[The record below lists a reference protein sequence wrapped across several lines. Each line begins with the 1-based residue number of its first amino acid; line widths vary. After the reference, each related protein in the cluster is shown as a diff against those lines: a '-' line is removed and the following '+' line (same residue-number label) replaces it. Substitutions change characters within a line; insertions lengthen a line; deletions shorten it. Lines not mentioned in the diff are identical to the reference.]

1 MLPLLACAA
10 SFLLEASGPLV
21 EARGEE
27 GFHPVCALA
36 NGLVVVPLHSRSE
49 VVARAARHADGWSL
63 RWGGGGGARRPPP
76 RLRVLEHASDER
88 VVLAQDGAPRL
99 VSGARCAW
107 RVARD
112 GGDESP
118 WLLRQDREALAGTLL
133 VELRDVRAGESL
145 VLVPAQGA
153 GEAPLTVVARPEG
166 VAGPLGATVRSRSTD
181 AIVLPLAP
189 AERTTITLEVGGV
202 GLDQLQVARVAPIDL
217 AASPA
222 REPSAVRQVSLTNA
236 GRAAV
241 HGAGFDWPAPRAAGG
256 SEAVPRDPRAEIELG
271 GDAGFHC
278 SWEAGAEPPE
288 GRVRTLLVD
297 VRARGGELD
306 AAKREPRPAAAP
318 TGALFVDATAR
329 SGVRMLHAEG
339 EDLQLDI
346 RPTMGP
352 GAAWGDVDGDGW
364 LDLHLPQGEGRAG
377 LAPQSARFF
386 RNLGDGRFVD
396 ETEAR
401 GLALVGAGMG
411 ALFADL
417 DGDGDLDLV
426 ALERGRARLM
436 IAHEGRFHDRSAALG
451 LPDGR
456 WYTAAAAG
464 DVDRDGDLDLYV
476 TSYLRYD
483 ESAMPP
489 LEEDRY
495 QREDPVAML
504 PYAFP
509 GEAKSLLLNEPA
521 PAVDA
526 ANGGALFA
534 RRFRDV
540 APEAKLEDPAGR
552 GMQAL
557 FWDFD
562 RDGDLDLSLA
572 NDVSPNRFW
581 RNEGGGA
588 FKDVGFSS
596 GLDDPR
602 GSMGLAA
609 GDIDGDGDEDLFV
622 SNWQLESNAL
632 YVNNLVSHNSSR
644 SRVATFRDKAVE
656 AGFARPSVGLTG
668 WGVELLDF
676 DNDGDLDAALANGY
690 TGPDYEGTGIC
701 MGQPSHYYENDGEGR
716 FTLSTVLG
724 GEAFAR
730 PLASRA
736 MCAADHDRDGDL
748 DLVVTANNGVARLL
762 ENRSPRG
769 NAWLVLRLRGAD
781 LNTHAIGAEVEIE
794 AGGKRLRRS
803 LRAGTGY
810 LSGNPPELH
819 FGLGAARK
827 VEACIVR
834 WPSGRESRH
843 DIETIDAIATIEEP
857 R

>member
-1 MLPLLACAA
+1 MLTLFACAPLLLQSA
-10 SFLLEASGPLV
+10 GPLV
-21 EARGEE
+21 EARGDD
-27 GFHPVCALA
+27 GFHPVCALGS
-36 NGLVVVPLHSRSE
+36 GLVVVPLHSRSE
-49 VVARAARHADGWSL
+49 VVARAVRGADGWSL
-63 RWGGGGGARRPPP
+63 RFSGGEGARLATP

-107 RVARD
+107 RVVRD
-112 GGDESP
+112 GRDESP
-118 WLLRQDREALAGTLL
+118 WLLRQDRESLTGTLL
-133 VELRDVRAGESL
+133 VELRDVQAGEEL
-145 VLVPAQGA
+145 LLVPAQGV
-153 GEAPLTVVARPEG
+153 GEARLTVVAAVQGRQSPME
-166 VAGPLGATVRSRSTD
+166 AAARSRATD
-181 AIVLPLAP
+181 AVVLPLP
-189 AERTTITLEVGGV
+189 AGARVDLRLEIGGA
-202 GLDQLQVARVAPIDL
+202 GLDQLQVARTSAVDL
-217 AASPA
+217 AALPA
-222 REPSAVRQVSLTNA
+222 QAPAAARQVALTTA
-236 GRAAV
+236 GRAPL
-241 HGAGFDWPAPRAAGG
+241 HGADGSWPLLQAAGDATPAATQDG
-256 SEAVPRDPRAEIELG
+256 WELG
-271 GDAGFHC
+271 RGTGLVCD
-278 SWEAGAEPPE
+278 WDAGAELPE
-288 GRVRTLLVD
+288 GRVRTLLVELQ
-297 VRARGGELD
+297 ARGGD
-306 AAKREPRPAAAP
+306 TDGRAPEPRAAALAD
-318 TGALFVDATAR
+318 GALFVDATA
-329 SGVRMLHAEG
+329 SAGIRMLHAEG

-352 GAAWGDVDGDGW
+352 GAAWGDVDGDGL
-364 LDLHLPQGEGRAG
+364 LDLYLPQGAGRAG
-377 LAPQSARFF
+377 LAPQTARFY
-386 RNLGDGRFVD
+386 RNVGGGRFVD

-401 GLALVGAGMG
+401 GLALEGAGMG

-426 ALERGRARLM
+426 SLERGRARLLVN
-436 IAHEGRFHDRSAALG
+436 ADGRFHDKSAALG
-451 LPDGR
+451 LPEGR
-456 WYTAAAAG
+456 WYTAVAAA
-464 DVDRDGDLDLYV
+464 DIERDGDLDLYV

-483 ESAMPP
+483 EAAMPP

-509 GEAKSLLLNEPA
+509 GETKSLLLNEAA

-526 ANGGALFA
+526 AAGSALFA

-540 APEAKLEDPAGR
+540 APESKLDDPAGR

-581 RNEGGGA
+581 RNEGGGK

-622 SNWQLESNAL
+622 SNWQLEANAL
-632 YVNNLVSHNSSR
+632 YVNNLLSHNSSR

-668 WGVELLDF
+668 WGVELADF

-701 MGQPSHYYENDGEGR
+701 VGQPSHYYENDGEGR
-716 FTLSTVLG
+716 FVLAEERG
-724 GEAFAR
+724 GAAFAR

-736 MCAADHDRDGDL
+736 LCAADFDRDGDL
-748 DLVVTANNGVARLL
+748 DLVATANNGAARLL

-769 NAWLVLRLRGAD
+769 DAWLVLRLRGAD
-781 LNTHAIGAEVEIE
+781 GNTQAIGAEVTLA

-803 LRAGTGY
+803 LRAGSGY
-810 LSGNPPELH
+810 LAGNPAELH
-819 FGLGAARK
+819 FGLGSARK
-827 VEACIVR
+827 IDSCTVR
-834 WPSGRESRH
+834 WPSGRESEH
-843 DIETIDAIATIEEP
+843 AIEAVGRIVTLVEP